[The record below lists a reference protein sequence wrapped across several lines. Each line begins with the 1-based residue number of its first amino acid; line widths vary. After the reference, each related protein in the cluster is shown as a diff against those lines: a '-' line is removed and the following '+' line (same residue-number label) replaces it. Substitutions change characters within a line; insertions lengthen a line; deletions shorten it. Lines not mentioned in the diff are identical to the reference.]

1 MPPKSCPKWCV
12 AGDELGELRRE
23 IWRGSLTWPV
33 GAVGGPFISEDVA
46 AFMVPQTTPGC
57 EDVMILPEDA
67 RLGVQVFRG
76 ASGEWR
82 HAAGGATAHRSI
94 NST

>member
-1 MPPKSCPKWCV
+1 M
-12 AGDELGELRRE
+12 
-23 IWRGSLTWPV
+23 
-33 GAVGGPFISEDVA
+33 GAIGGTFISEDVA
-46 AFMVPQTTPGC
+46 AFMVPQATPGC
-57 EDVMILPEDA
+57 EGAILVLTEDA
-67 RLGVQVFRG
+67 RLGVQVLWG